1 MTDAFADQLKSLS
14 PVQMTALDWAC
25 QNTTREHEEQLPLH
39 HTQRTMDDVRRDISE
54 KAGPVVANF
63 LGDVL
68 EGGKVHLEDSVNR
81 WKHRAG
87 GGGRSGMRR
96 G

>member
-1 MTDAFADQLKSLS
+1 MQT
-14 PVQMTALDWAC
+14 TASDWAC
-25 QNTTREHEEQLPLH
+25 QNTTWEHKEQLPLH
-39 HTQRTMDDVRRDISE
+39 HTRRVMDDVRRDIS
-54 KAGPVVANF
+54 KKTSPVIANS

-68 EGGKVHLEDSVNR
+68 EDGKVHLEDSVNR

-87 GGGRSGMRR
+87 GGGRSDMRR